1 MDGFA
6 RSPRQLGVLIRHHRK
21 ARGLSQTQLADL
33 AGLRQEMVS
42 KIESG
47 ASGSR
52 IAAICNLMVALD
64 LDITLTPRT
73 RRSPADI
80 ADIF

>member
-52 IAAICNLMVALD
+52 IAAICNLMAALD

>member
-1 MDGFA
+1 
-6 RSPRQLGVLIRHHRK
+6 
-21 ARGLSQTQLADL
+21 
-33 AGLRQEMVS
+33 MVS

-52 IAAICNLMVALD
+52 IAAICNLMAALD